1 MAIVVKGM
9 EMPKGCSVCPM
20 WTQTP
25 IKGDWFDYCK
35 VLKTTL
41 DNPSI
46 RPSEC
51 PLEEAEVIIKSNADD
66 GGDIK
71 EIVEYLNLVSGSS
84 YRVSTPKTR
93 TLIRARM
100 KEGFSVED
108 FKTVID
114 KKVRDWSGD
123 AKMQKFLRPETLFG
137 TKFEGYLNE
146 QEVYRLKGNKAKENS
161 FQRVQRLMQEGA
173 FDA

>member
-1 MAIVVKGM
+1 MAVVIKNM
-9 EMPKGCSVCPM
+9 EMPPCCGKCLLE
-20 WTQTP
+20 
-25 IKGDWFDYCK
+25 FDFGQCIFDHKIDTNSY
-35 VLKTTL
+35 LY
-41 DNPSI
+41 DANG
-46 RPSEC
+46 RPHEC

-66 GGDIK
+66 CGDIK

-100 KEGFSVED
+100 KEGFTVED

-146 QEVYRLKGNKAKENS
+146 QEVYKLKGNKAQENS